1 MQLKDPALEVAESY
15 GLLAKA
21 FKRLKKVEGDPV
33 RRQCYA
39 ELARAYK
46 KLRARAQEDD
56 QPPATQ
62 FVLPYE
68 TAEAYM
74 ATQRVLWGL
83 NFDTKLCEH
92 LCKRTVR
99 ADRFKN
105 RWLAD
110 PNARR
115 GWRSISS
122 IEFSRIFNMV
132 QVFHADCLALFEKY
146 TTMEEWL
153 DKVCDGPAVGPPP
166 LHFERGPALP
176 EAVLHL
182 LLGRTQV
189 PCAVARLTLFSFCH
203 HSLIKGC
210 LQSK

>member
-92 LCKRTVR
+92 MCKRTVR

-153 DKVCDGPAVGPPP
+153 DKVGFVTARQWDRRHFISNGGRLYRKLFYTCCLAEHKSLAP
-166 LHFERGPALP
+166 LRG
-176 EAVLHL
+176 
-182 LLGRTQV
+182 
-189 PCAVARLTLFSFCH
+189 
-203 HSLIKGC
+203 
-210 LQSK
+210 

>member
-83 NFDTKLCEH
+83 NFDTKL
-92 LCKRTVR
+92 
-99 ADRFKN
+99 
-105 RWLAD
+105 
-110 PNARR
+110 
-115 GWRSISS
+115 
-122 IEFSRIFNMV
+122 
-132 QVFHADCLALFEKY
+132 
-146 TTMEEWL
+146 
-153 DKVCDGPAVGPPP
+153 
-166 LHFERGPALP
+166 
-176 EAVLHL
+176 
-182 LLGRTQV
+182 
-189 PCAVARLTLFSFCH
+189 
-203 HSLIKGC
+203 
-210 LQSK
+210 